1 MTWEPECVWM
11 VLHRL
16 FALRTGVHM
25 DVHVETLQF
34 IKFSHATVSQSN
46 PFEFLECLGQFGSH
60 NPLVLA
66 FLGLWG
72 VIIPVRQRAPPMR
85 LAVRTWT
92 GSVMQPLGDTVSQ
105 CAILGVDSS
114 IGDITKFLC

>member
-25 DVHVETLQF
+25 CVHVETLQF
-34 IKFSHATVSQSN
+34 IKFSDATVSQSD
-46 PFEFLECLGQFGSH
+46 PFECLECLGQFGSH
-60 NPLVLA
+60 NPLILA

-85 LAVRTWT
+85 VAVRKRTR
-92 GSVMQPLGDTVSQ
+92 SVIQRLRHTVTQS
-105 CAILGVDSS
+105 
-114 IGDITKFLC
+114 